1 MWLFGV
7 CWLEDM
13 KKRFNI
19 NLDDSTFTKERAQV
33 GDFQSSWLAHVS
45 NRWGK
50 DAIVV
55 MLLLLLLLTLLFS
68 SRSLSPCSKKDKPP
82 QQHLQQSLPLSTC
95 PMHNSSS
102 RVRAMQSLPP
112 RGKVLPNCPKLGML
126 ERLTST
132 RKSQPLC
139 HSSLK
144 DTKDFRTLPNWL
156 KMDLTGCRHVRQLR
170 RIPPNTTKNHVQD
183 QIQICRRDQNRW
195 GLGAALLS
203 AHARYAS
210 KWVLPVAEF

>member
-1 MWLFGV
+1 MRAEVLLLTQELGCLNNTLWHRRIVERRFCSYYVAVWKSV

-19 NLDDSTFTKERAQV
+19 NLDDSTFPKERAQV
-33 GDFQSSWLAHVS
+33 GGFQSNWLAHVS

-55 MLLLLLLLTLLFS
+55 MLLLLLTLLFS
-68 SRSLSPCSKKDKPP
+68 SRSLSPYSKKDKPP

-102 RVRAMQSLPP
+102 RVRAMQSLPL

-126 ERLTST
+126 ERQTST
-132 RKSQPLC
+132 RKSQLQC

-144 DTKDFRTLPNWL
+144 DTREFRTLPNWL
-156 KMDLTGCRHVRQLR
+156 KMGLTGCRHVRHLR
-170 RIPPNTTKNHVQD
+170 RIPTNTTKEHVQD
-183 QIQICRRDQNRW
+183 QI
-195 GLGAALLS
+195 
-203 AHARYAS
+203 
-210 KWVLPVAEF
+210 